1 MRLGFILRE
10 AVKGLRQNVVM
21 VVSVVLVTFVSLT
34 FVGASALLQLQI
46 NQMKGYWYDRME
58 VAVYLCDDTSVSP
71 NCAGNSVTDEQRESI
86 KTMLES
92 EQLAP
97 YVKEIAYESKDDA
110 YKNFL
115 DQYKNSSLVDQ
126 VKADQLPESF
136 RVALVDPEKYQV
148 INEAFSTVAGVDS
161 VVDQRELLEKVFQL
175 VRVASAAA
183 AIVAIV
189 MIACAVLLT
198 GTTIQ
203 LSAMHR
209 RLETTIMRL
218 VGASKATIQLP
229 FIIEGVIAS
238 VIGGVLASGT
248 LWLLMKFLVEDKL
261 ASENVGVAFI
271 STSEVWLVAPLLLI
285 IGIVLAT
292 ISSVVTL
299 KRYLKV

>member
-34 FVGASALLQLQI
+34 FVGAAALLQLQI

-58 VAVYLCDDTSVSP
+58 VAVYLCDDTSAAT
-71 NCAGNSVTDEQRESI
+71 NCAGKEVTEQQRNDI
-86 KTMLES
+86 KSLLES
-92 EQLAP
+92 EQLKP
-97 YVKEIAYESKDDA
+97 YIKEIAYESKDQA

-126 VKADQLPESF
+126 VKPDQLPESF

-148 INEAFSTVAGVDS
+148 INEALSTVPGVES

-175 VRVASAAA
+175 VRVASGAA
-183 AIVAIV
+183 AIVAAV
-189 MIACAVLLT
+189 MIVCAVLLT

-229 FIIEGVIAS
+229 FVIEGVIAS
-238 VIGGVLASGT
+238 LIGGVLATGT

-271 STSEVWLVAPLLLI
+271 STGEVWLIAPALLI
-285 IGIVLAT
+285 LGIVLAT

>member
-58 VAVYLCDDTSVSP
+58 VAVYLCDDTSASP
-71 NCAGNSVTDEQRESI
+71 NCAGKPVTDDQRNSI
-86 KTMLES
+86 KAMLES

-97 YVKEIAYESKDDA
+97 YVKEIAYESKEDA

-148 INEAFSTVAGVDS
+148 INEAFSTVAGVDA

-238 VIGGVLASGT
+238 IIGGVLASGT

-271 STSEVWLVAPLLLI
+271 STGEVWLIAPVLLI

>member
-58 VAVYLCDDTSVSP
+58 VAVYLCDDTSASP
-71 NCAGNSVTDEQRESI
+71 NCAGKSVTDDQRNSI
-86 KTMLES
+86 KAMLES

-97 YVKEIAYESKDDA
+97 YVKEIAYESKEDA

-271 STSEVWLVAPLLLI
+271 STAEVWLIAPVLLI

>member
-10 AVKGLRQNVVM
+10 AAKGLRQNVVM

-34 FVGASALLQLQI
+34 FIGASVLLQLQI

-58 VAVYLCDDTSVSP
+58 VAVYLCDDNSSSP
-71 NCAGNSVTDEQRESI
+71 NCEGESVTDEERDNI
-86 KTMLES
+86 RAMIES
-92 EQLAP
+92 EQMAP
-97 YVKEIAYESKDDA
+97 YVKEYAYESKEQA
-110 YKNFL
+110 FKNFQ
-115 DQYKNSSLVDQ
+115 DQFKNSEIVDQ
-126 VKADQLPESF
+126 VTAAELPESF
-136 RVALVDPEKYQV
+136 RIALQDPEKYPIIQ
-148 INEAFSTVAGVDS
+148 EAFSTVDGVDT
-161 VVDQRELLEKVFQL
+161 VLDQHELLEKIFQV

-229 FIIEGVIAS
+229 FVIEGVIAS
-238 VIGGVLASGT
+238 VIGAILATGT
-248 LWLLMKFLVEDKL
+248 LWLLMKFLVQDKL
-261 ASENVGVAFI
+261 AAGNADIAFI
-271 STSEVWLVAPLLLI
+271 STGEVWLVAPGLLI
-285 IGIVLAT
+285 LGIVLAT
-292 ISSVVTL
+292 ISSVITL

>member
-10 AVKGLRQNVVM
+10 AAKGLRQNVIM

-58 VAVYLCDDTSVSP
+58 VAVFLCDDNTAAP
-71 NCAGNSVTDEQRESI
+71 NCAGEGVTDEQRTSI
-86 KTMLES
+86 QQLLES
-92 EQLAP
+92 DEMSP
-97 YVKEIAYESKDDA
+97 YIKEFAYESKSDA
-110 YKNFL
+110 LKNFKE
-115 DQYKNSSLVDQ
+115 QYKNSSLVDQ
-126 VKADQLPESF
+126 VTEDQLPESF
-136 RVALVDPEKYQV
+136 RVGLVDPEKYPV
-148 INEAFSTVAGVDS
+148 INEAFSTVVGVDS

-183 AIVAIV
+183 AVVAIV

-218 VGASKATIQLP
+218 VGASKTTIQLP

-238 VIGGVLASGT
+238 VIGGLLASGT
-248 LWLLMKFLVEDKL
+248 LWLLVKFLVQDKL
-261 ASENVGVAFI
+261 ANENVGVAFI
-271 STSEVWLVAPLLLI
+271 STNEVLLVAPGLLI

>member
-1 MRLGFILRE
+1 VRLGFILRE

-34 FVGASALLQLQI
+34 FVGAAALLQLQI

-58 VAVYLCDDTSVSP
+58 VAVYLCDDTSQAP
-71 NCAGNSVTDEQRESI
+71 NCAAKAVTDEQRTEI
-86 KTMLES
+86 KTLLDS

-97 YVKEIAYESKDDA
+97 YIKETAYESKEQA
-110 YKNFL
+110 YQNFL
-115 DQYKNSSLVDQ
+115 EQYKNSSLVEQ
-126 VKADQLPESF
+126 IKPNQLPESF

-148 INEAFSTVAGVDS
+148 INEALSTVPGVES

-175 VRVASAAA
+175 VRVASGGA
-183 AIVAIV
+183 AIVAAV
-189 MIACAVLLT
+189 MIVCAVLLT

-229 FIIEGVIAS
+229 FVIEGVIAS
-238 VIGGVLASGT
+238 LIGSALATGT
-248 LWLLMKFLVEDKL
+248 LWTLMKFLVEDKL

-271 STSEVWLVAPLLLI
+271 STSEVWLIAPALLI
-285 IGIVLAT
+285 LGIVLAT

>member
-58 VAVYLCDDTSVSP
+58 VAVYLCDDTSASP
-71 NCAGNSVTDEQRESI
+71 NCAGKPVTDDQRNSI
-86 KTMLES
+86 KAMLES

-97 YVKEIAYESKDDA
+97 YVKEIAYESKEDA

-161 VVDQRELLEKVFQL
+161 VVDQRELLEMVFQL

-238 VIGGVLASGT
+238 IIGGVLASGT

-271 STSEVWLVAPLLLI
+271 STGEVWLIAPVLLI

>member
-1 MRLGFILRE
+1 VRLGFILRE
-10 AVKGLRQNVVM
+10 AAKGLRQNIIM

-58 VAVYLCDDTSVSP
+58 VAVFLCDDNTAAP
-71 NCAGNSVTDEQRESI
+71 NCAGEGVTDEQRTSI
-86 KTMLES
+86 KQLLES
-92 EQLAP
+92 DEMAP
-97 YVKEIAYESKDDA
+97 YIKEFAYESKADA
-110 YKNFL
+110 LKNFKE
-115 DQYKNSSLVDQ
+115 QYKNSSLVDQ
-126 VKADQLPESF
+126 VTEDQLPESF
-136 RVALVDPEKYQV
+136 RIGLVDPEKYPV

-183 AIVAIV
+183 AVVAIV

-218 VGASKATIQLP
+218 VGASKTTIQLP

-238 VIGGVLASGT
+238 IIGGVLASGT
-248 LWLLMKFLVEDKL
+248 LWLLVKFLVQDKL

-271 STSEVWLVAPLLLI
+271 STNEVLLVAPGLLI

>member
-10 AVKGLRQNVVM
+10 AAKGLRQNVIM

-58 VAVYLCDDTSVSP
+58 VAVFLCDDNTAAP
-71 NCAGNSVTDEQRESI
+71 NCAGEGVTDEQRASI
-86 KTMLES
+86 QQLLES
-92 EQLAP
+92 DEMAP
-97 YVKEIAYESKDDA
+97 YIKEFAYESKSDA
-110 YKNFL
+110 LKNFKE
-115 DQYKNSSLVDQ
+115 QYKNSSLVDQ
-126 VKADQLPESF
+126 VTEDQLPESF
-136 RVALVDPEKYQV
+136 RVGLVDPEKYPV

-183 AIVAIV
+183 AVVAIV

-218 VGASKATIQLP
+218 VGASKTTIQLP

-238 VIGGVLASGT
+238 VIGGLLASGT
-248 LWLLMKFLVEDKL
+248 LWLLVKFLVQDKL

-271 STSEVWLVAPLLLI
+271 STNEVLLVAPGLLI

>member
-58 VAVYLCDDTSVSP
+58 VAVYLCDDASASP
-71 NCAGNSVTDEQRESI
+71 NCAGKPVTDDQRNSI
-86 KTMLES
+86 KAMLES

-97 YVKEIAYESKDDA
+97 YVKEIAYESKEDA

-271 STSEVWLVAPLLLI
+271 STAEVWLVAPVLLI

>member
-10 AVKGLRQNVVM
+10 AAKGLRQNIIM

-58 VAVYLCDDTSVSP
+58 VAVFLCDDNTAAP
-71 NCAGNSVTDEQRESI
+71 NCAGEGVTDEQRTSI
-86 KTMLES
+86 KQLLES
-92 EQLAP
+92 NEMAP
-97 YVKEIAYESKDDA
+97 YIKEFAYESKADA
-110 YKNFL
+110 LKNFKE
-115 DQYKNSSLVDQ
+115 QYKNSSLVDQ
-126 VKADQLPESF
+126 VTEDQLPESF
-136 RVALVDPEKYQV
+136 RIGLVDPEKYPV

-183 AIVAIV
+183 AVVAIV

-218 VGASKATIQLP
+218 VGASKTTIQLP

-238 VIGGVLASGT
+238 IIGGVLASGT
-248 LWLLMKFLVEDKL
+248 LWLLVKFLVQDKL

-271 STSEVWLVAPLLLI
+271 STNEVLLVAPGLLI

>member
-110 YKNFL
+110 FKNFL

>member
-10 AVKGLRQNVVM
+10 AAKGLRQNIIM

-58 VAVYLCDDTSVSP
+58 VAVFLCDDNTAAP
-71 NCAGNSVTDEQRESI
+71 NCAGEGVTDEQRTSI
-86 KTMLES
+86 KQLLES
-92 EQLAP
+92 DEMAP
-97 YVKEIAYESKDDA
+97 YIKEFAYESKADA
-110 YKNFL
+110 LKNFKE
-115 DQYKNSSLVDQ
+115 QYKNSSLVDQ
-126 VKADQLPESF
+126 VTEDQLPESF
-136 RVALVDPEKYQV
+136 RIGLVDPEKYPV

-183 AIVAIV
+183 AVVAIV

-209 RLETTIMRL
+209 QARNHHHETSWRI
-218 VGASKATIQLP
+218 KNDY
-229 FIIEGVIAS
+229 S
-238 VIGGVLASGT
+238 VAIYHRGCDRIHYRWCPCIRHT
-248 LWLLMKFLVEDKL
+248 
-261 ASENVGVAFI
+261 
-271 STSEVWLVAPLLLI
+271 
-285 IGIVLAT
+285 
-292 ISSVVTL
+292 VV
-299 KRYLKV
+299 VS

>member
-10 AVKGLRQNVVM
+10 AAKGLRQNIIM

-58 VAVYLCDDTSVSP
+58 VAVFLCDDNTAAP
-71 NCAGNSVTDEQRESI
+71 NCAGEGVTDEQRTSI
-86 KTMLES
+86 KQLLES
-92 EQLAP
+92 DEMAP
-97 YVKEIAYESKDDA
+97 YIKEFAYESKADA
-110 YKNFL
+110 LKNFKE
-115 DQYKNSSLVDQ
+115 QYKNSSLVDQ
-126 VKADQLPESF
+126 VTEDQLPESF
-136 RVALVDPEKYQV
+136 RIGLVDPEKYPV

-183 AIVAIV
+183 AVVAIV

-218 VGASKATIQLP
+218 VGASKTTIQLP

-238 VIGGVLASGT
+238 NIGGVLASGT
-248 LWLLMKFLVEDKL
+248 LWLLVKFLVQDKL

-271 STSEVWLVAPLLLI
+271 STNEVLLVAPGLLI

>member
-1 MRLGFILRE
+1 MLRE
-10 AVKGLRQNVVM
+10 AAKGLRQNIIM

-58 VAVYLCDDTSVSP
+58 VAVFLCDDNTAAP
-71 NCAGNSVTDEQRESI
+71 NCAGEGVTDEQRSSI
-86 KTMLES
+86 KQLLES
-92 EQLAP
+92 DEMAP
-97 YVKEIAYESKDDA
+97 YIKEFAYESKADA
-110 YKNFL
+110 LKNFKE
-115 DQYKNSSLVDQ
+115 QYKNSSLVDQ
-126 VKADQLPESF
+126 VTEDQLPESF
-136 RVALVDPEKYQV
+136 RIGLVDPEKYPV

-183 AIVAIV
+183 AVVAIV

-218 VGASKATIQLP
+218 VGASKTTIQLP

-238 VIGGVLASGT
+238 IIGGVLASGT
-248 LWLLMKFLVEDKL
+248 LWLLVKFLVQDKL

-271 STSEVWLVAPLLLI
+271 STSEVLLVAPGLLI

>member
-34 FVGASALLQLQI
+34 FVGAAALLQLQI

-58 VAVYLCDDTSVSP
+58 VAVYLCDDTSQAP
-71 NCAGNSVTDEQRESI
+71 NCAAKAVTDEQRTEI
-86 KTMLES
+86 KTLLDS

-97 YVKEIAYESKDDA
+97 YIKETAYESKEQA
-110 YKNFL
+110 YQNFL
-115 DQYKNSSLVDQ
+115 EQYKNSSLVEQ
-126 VKADQLPESF
+126 IKPNQLPESF

-148 INEAFSTVAGVDS
+148 INEALSTVPGVES

-175 VRVASAAA
+175 VRVASGGAAVVA
-183 AIVAIV
+183 AV
-189 MIACAVLLT
+189 MIVCAVLLT

-229 FIIEGVIAS
+229 FVIEGVIAS
-238 VIGGVLASGT
+238 LIGSALATGT
-248 LWLLMKFLVEDKL
+248 LWTLMKFLVEDKL

-271 STSEVWLVAPLLLI
+271 STSEVWLIAPALLI
-285 IGIVLAT
+285 LGIVLAT

>member
-58 VAVYLCDDTSVSP
+58 VAVYLCDDTSASP
-71 NCAGNSVTDEQRESI
+71 NCAGKPVTDDQRNSI
-86 KTMLES
+86 KAMLES

-97 YVKEIAYESKDDA
+97 YVKEIAYESKEDA

-218 VGASKATIQLP
+218 VGAS
-229 FIIEGVIAS
+229 
-238 VIGGVLASGT
+238 
-248 LWLLMKFLVEDKL
+248 
-261 ASENVGVAFI
+261 
-271 STSEVWLVAPLLLI
+271 
-285 IGIVLAT
+285 
-292 ISSVVTL
+292 
-299 KRYLKV
+299 

>member
-58 VAVYLCDDTSVSP
+58 VAVYLCDDASASS
-71 NCAGNSVTDEQRESI
+71 NCAGKPVTDDQRNSI
-86 KTMLES
+86 KAMLES

-97 YVKEIAYESKDDA
+97 YVKEIAYESKEDA

-271 STSEVWLVAPLLLI
+271 STAEVWLIAPVLLI

>member
-1 MRLGFILRE
+1 VRLGFILRE
-10 AVKGLRQNVVM
+10 AAKGLRQNIIM

-58 VAVYLCDDTSVSP
+58 VAVFLCDDNTAAP
-71 NCAGNSVTDEQRESI
+71 NCAGEGVTDEQRSSI
-86 KTMLES
+86 KQLLES
-92 EQLAP
+92 DEMAP
-97 YVKEIAYESKDDA
+97 YIKEFAYESKADA
-110 YKNFL
+110 LKNFKE
-115 DQYKNSSLVDQ
+115 QYKNSSLVDQ
-126 VKADQLPESF
+126 VTEDQLPESF
-136 RVALVDPEKYQV
+136 RIGLVDPEKYPV

-183 AIVAIV
+183 AVVAIV

-218 VGASKATIQLP
+218 VGASKTTIQLP

-238 VIGGVLASGT
+238 IIGGVLASGT
-248 LWLLMKFLVEDKL
+248 LWLLVKFLVQDKL

-271 STSEVWLVAPLLLI
+271 STNEVLLVAPGLLI

>member
-1 MRLGFILRE
+1 MKLGFILRE
-10 AVKGLRQNVVM
+10 AAKGLRQNVVM

-58 VAVYLCDDTSVSP
+58 VAVYLCDDSSSST
-71 NCAGNSVTDEQRESI
+71 NCAGNAVTDAQRQNIEKVLKSD
-86 KTMLES
+86 
-92 EQLAP
+92 QLAP
-97 YVKEIAYESKDDA
+97 YIKEYAYESKDQA

-126 VKADQLPESF
+126 VTPDQLPESY
-136 RVALVDPEKYQV
+136 RVALVDPEKYPV
-148 INEAFSTVAGVDS
+148 INEALSTVGGVDS

-175 VRVASAAA
+175 VRVASGAAA
-183 AIVAIV
+183 VVAIV
-189 MIACAVLLT
+189 MIVCAVLLT

-238 VIGGVLASGT
+238 MIGAVLASGT
-248 LWLLMKFLVEDKL
+248 LWLLLKFLVEDKL

-271 STSEVWLVAPLLLI
+271 STNEVWLVAPGLLI

>member
-58 VAVYLCDDTSVSP
+58 VAVYLCDDTSASP
-71 NCAGNSVTDEQRESI
+71 NCARKPVTDDQRNSI
-86 KTMLES
+86 KAMLES

-97 YVKEIAYESKDDA
+97 YVKEIAYESKEDA

-238 VIGGVLASGT
+238 IIGGVLASGT

-271 STSEVWLVAPLLLI
+271 STGEVWLIAPVLLI

>member
-34 FVGASALLQLQI
+34 FVGAAALLQLQI

-58 VAVYLCDDTSVSP
+58 VAVYLCDDTSQAP
-71 NCAGNSVTDEQRESI
+71 NCAAKAVTDEQRTEI
-86 KTMLES
+86 KTLLDS

-97 YVKEIAYESKDDA
+97 YIKETAYESKEQA
-110 YKNFL
+110 YQNFL
-115 DQYKNSSLVDQ
+115 EQYKNSSLVEQ
-126 VKADQLPESF
+126 IKPNQLPESF

-148 INEAFSTVAGVDS
+148 INEALSTVPGVES

-175 VRVASAAA
+175 VRVASGGA
-183 AIVAIV
+183 AIVAAV
-189 MIACAVLLT
+189 MIVCAVLLT

-229 FIIEGVIAS
+229 FVIEGVIAS
-238 VIGGVLASGT
+238 LIGSALATGT
-248 LWLLMKFLVEDKL
+248 LWTLMKFLVEDKL

-271 STSEVWLVAPLLLI
+271 STSEVWLIAPALLI
-285 IGIVLAT
+285 LGIVLAT

>member
-10 AVKGLRQNVVM
+10 AAKGLRQNIIM

-58 VAVYLCDDTSVSP
+58 VAVFLCDDNTAAP
-71 NCAGNSVTDEQRESI
+71 NCAGEGVTDEQRSSI
-86 KTMLES
+86 KQLLES
-92 EQLAP
+92 DEMAP
-97 YVKEIAYESKDDA
+97 YIKEFAYESKADA
-110 YKNFL
+110 LKNFKE
-115 DQYKNSSLVDQ
+115 QYKNSSLVDQ
-126 VKADQLPESF
+126 VTEDQLPESF
-136 RVALVDPEKYQV
+136 RIGLVDPEKYPV

-183 AIVAIV
+183 AVVAIV

-218 VGASKATIQLP
+218 VGASKTTIQLP

-238 VIGGVLASGT
+238 IIGGVLASGT
-248 LWLLMKFLVEDKL
+248 LWLLVKFLVQDKL

-271 STSEVWLVAPLLLI
+271 STSEVLLVAPGLLL

>member
-1 MRLGFILRE
+1 VRLGFILRE
-10 AVKGLRQNVVM
+10 AAKGLRQNVVM

-34 FVGASALLQLQI
+34 FVGASILLQLQI

-58 VAVYLCDDTSVSP
+58 VAVYLCDDTSTSP
-71 NCAGNSVTDEQRESI
+71 NCGGNEVTDTQRQNIEKI
-86 KTMLES
+86 LKS

-97 YVKEIAYESKDDA
+97 YIKEYAYESKDQA

-126 VKADQLPESF
+126 ITPAQLPESF
-136 RVALVDPEKYQV
+136 RVALVDPEKYPV
-148 INEAFSTVAGVDS
+148 INEAFSTVDGVDS
-161 VVDQRELLEKVFQL
+161 VIDQRDLLEKVFQL

-183 AIVAIV
+183 AVVAIV
-189 MIACAVLLT
+189 MIVCAVLLT

-238 VIGGVLASGT
+238 LIGGLLASGT
-248 LWLLMKFLVEDKL
+248 LWLLLKFLVEDKL

-271 STSEVWLVAPLLLI
+271 STGEVWLVAPVLLI

>member
-58 VAVYLCDDTSVSP
+58 VAVYLCDDASASP
-71 NCAGNSVTDEQRESI
+71 NCAGKPVTDDQRNSI
-86 KTMLES
+86 KAMLES

-97 YVKEIAYESKDDA
+97 YVKEIAYESKEDA

-271 STSEVWLVAPLLLI
+271 STAEVWLIAPVLLI

>member
-10 AVKGLRQNVVM
+10 AAKGLRQNIIM

-58 VAVYLCDDTSVSP
+58 VAVFLCDDNTAAP
-71 NCAGNSVTDEQRESI
+71 NCAGEGVTDEQRTSI
-86 KTMLES
+86 KQLLES
-92 EQLAP
+92 DEMAP
-97 YVKEIAYESKDDA
+97 YIKEFAYESKADA
-110 YKNFL
+110 LKNFKE
-115 DQYKNSSLVDQ
+115 QYKNSSLVDQ
-126 VKADQLPESF
+126 VTEDQLPESF
-136 RVALVDPEKYQV
+136 RIGLVDPEKYPV

-183 AIVAIV
+183 AVVAIV

-218 VGASKATIQLP
+218 VGASKTTIQLP

-238 VIGGVLASGT
+238 IIGGVLASGT
-248 LWLLMKFLVEDKL
+248 LWLLVKFLVQDKL

-271 STSEVWLVAPLLLI
+271 STNEVLLVAPGLLI

>member
-1 MRLGFILRE
+1 VKLGFILRE
-10 AVKGLRQNVVM
+10 AAKGLRQNVVM

-58 VAVYLCDDTSVSP
+58 VAVYLCDDSSSSK
-71 NCAGNSVTDEQRESI
+71 NCAGNEVTDAQRQNIE
-86 KTMLES
+86 KVLKS

-97 YVKEIAYESKDDA
+97 YIKEYAYESKDQA

-126 VKADQLPESF
+126 ITPDQLPESY
-136 RVALVDPEKYQV
+136 RVALVDPEKYPV
-148 INEAFSTVAGVDS
+148 INEALSTVGGVDS

-183 AIVAIV
+183 AVVAIV
-189 MIACAVLLT
+189 MIVCAVLLT

-238 VIGGVLASGT
+238 LIGGVLASGT
-248 LWLLMKFLVEDKL
+248 LWLLLKFLVEDKL

-271 STSEVWLVAPLLLI
+271 STNEVWLVAPVLLI

>member
-10 AVKGLRQNVVM
+10 AAKGLRQNIIM

-58 VAVYLCDDTSVSP
+58 VAVFLCDDNTAAP
-71 NCAGNSVTDEQRESI
+71 NCAGEGVTDEQRTSI
-86 KTMLES
+86 KQLLES
-92 EQLAP
+92 DEMAP
-97 YVKEIAYESKDDA
+97 YIKEFAYESKADA
-110 YKNFL
+110 LKNFKE
-115 DQYKNSSLVDQ
+115 QYKNSSLVDQ
-126 VKADQLPESF
+126 VTEDQLPESF
-136 RVALVDPEKYQV
+136 RIGLVDPEKYPV
-148 INEAFSTVAGVDS
+148 INEAFSTVSGVDS

-183 AIVAIV
+183 AVVAIV

-218 VGASKATIQLP
+218 VGASKTTIQLP

-238 VIGGVLASGT
+238 IIGGVLASGT
-248 LWLLMKFLVEDKL
+248 LWLLVKFLVQDKL

-271 STSEVWLVAPLLLI
+271 STNEVLLVAPGLLI

>member
-1 MRLGFILRE
+1 MRE
-10 AVKGLRQNVVM
+10 AVKDLRQNVVM

-34 FVGASALLQLQI
+34 FVGASVLLQLQI

-58 VAVYLCDDTSVSP
+58 VAVYLCDDTSASP
-71 NCAGNSVTDEQRESI
+71 NCAGKPVTDDQRNSI
-86 KTMLES
+86 KAMLES

-97 YVKEIAYESKDDA
+97 YVKEIAYESKEDA

-238 VIGGVLASGT
+238 IIGGVLASGT

-271 STSEVWLVAPLLLI
+271 STGEVWLIAPVLLI

>member
-58 VAVYLCDDTSVSP
+58 VAVYLCDDTSASP
-71 NCAGNSVTDEQRESI
+71 NCAGKPVTEDQRNSI
-86 KTMLES
+86 KAMLES

-97 YVKEIAYESKDDA
+97 YVKEIAYESKEDA

-238 VIGGVLASGT
+238 IIGGVLASGT

-271 STSEVWLVAPLLLI
+271 STGEVWLIAPVLLI

>member
-10 AVKGLRQNVVM
+10 AAKGLRQNIIM

-58 VAVYLCDDTSVSP
+58 VAVFLCDDNTAAP
-71 NCAGNSVTDEQRESI
+71 NCAGEGVTDEQRTSI
-86 KTMLES
+86 KHLLES
-92 EQLAP
+92 DEMAP
-97 YVKEIAYESKDDA
+97 YIKEFAYESKADA
-110 YKNFL
+110 LKNFKE
-115 DQYKNSSLVDQ
+115 QYKNSSLVDQ
-126 VKADQLPESF
+126 VTEDQLPESF
-136 RVALVDPEKYQV
+136 RVGLVDPEKYPV

-183 AIVAIV
+183 AVVAIV

-218 VGASKATIQLP
+218 VGASKTTIQLP

-238 VIGGVLASGT
+238 IIGGVLASGT
-248 LWLLMKFLVEDKL
+248 LWLLVKFLVQDKL

-271 STSEVWLVAPLLLI
+271 STNEVLLVAPGLLI

>member
-58 VAVYLCDDTSVSP
+58 VAVYLCDDTSASP
-71 NCAGNSVTDEQRESI
+71 NCAGKPVTDDQRNSI
-86 KTMLES
+86 KAMLES

-97 YVKEIAYESKDDA
+97 YVKEIAYESKEDA

-238 VIGGVLASGT
+238 IIGGVLASGT

-271 STSEVWLVAPLLLI
+271 STGEVWLIAPVLLI

>member
-10 AVKGLRQNVVM
+10 AAKGLRQNIIM

-58 VAVYLCDDTSVSP
+58 VAVFLCDDNTAAP
-71 NCAGNSVTDEQRESI
+71 NCAGEGVTDEQRSSI
-86 KTMLES
+86 KQLLES
-92 EQLAP
+92 DEMAP
-97 YVKEIAYESKDDA
+97 YIKEFAYESKADA
-110 YKNFL
+110 LKNFKE
-115 DQYKNSSLVDQ
+115 QYKNSSLVDQ
-126 VKADQLPESF
+126 VTEDQLPESF
-136 RVALVDPEKYQV
+136 RIGLVDPEKYPV

-183 AIVAIV
+183 AVVAIV

-218 VGASKATIQLP
+218 VGASKTTIQLP

-238 VIGGVLASGT
+238 IIGGVLASGT
-248 LWLLMKFLVEDKL
+248 LWLLVKFLVQDKL

-271 STSEVWLVAPLLLI
+271 STSEVLLVAPGLLI

>member
-10 AVKGLRQNVVM
+10 AAKGLRQNIIM

-58 VAVYLCDDTSVSP
+58 VAVFLCDDNTTAP
-71 NCAGNSVTDEQRESI
+71 NCAGEGVTDEQRTSI
-86 KTMLES
+86 KHLLES
-92 EQLAP
+92 DEMAP
-97 YVKEIAYESKDDA
+97 YIKEFAYESKADA
-110 YKNFL
+110 LKNFKE
-115 DQYKNSSLVDQ
+115 QYKNSSLVDQ
-126 VKADQLPESF
+126 VTEDQLPESF
-136 RVALVDPEKYQV
+136 RIGLVDPEKYPV

-183 AIVAIV
+183 AVVAIV

-218 VGASKATIQLP
+218 VGASKTTIQLP

-238 VIGGVLASGT
+238 IIGGVLASGT
-248 LWLLMKFLVEDKL
+248 LWLLVKFLVQDKL

-271 STSEVWLVAPLLLI
+271 STNEVLLVAPGLLI

>member
-58 VAVYLCDDTSVSP
+58 VAVYLCDDTSASP
-71 NCAGNSVTDEQRESI
+71 NCAGKPVTDDQRNSI
-86 KTMLES
+86 KAMLES

-97 YVKEIAYESKDDA
+97 YVKEIAYESKEDA

-136 RVALVDPEKYQV
+136 RVALVDPEKYQI

-238 VIGGVLASGT
+238 IIGGVLASGT

-271 STSEVWLVAPLLLI
+271 STGEVWLIAPVLLI